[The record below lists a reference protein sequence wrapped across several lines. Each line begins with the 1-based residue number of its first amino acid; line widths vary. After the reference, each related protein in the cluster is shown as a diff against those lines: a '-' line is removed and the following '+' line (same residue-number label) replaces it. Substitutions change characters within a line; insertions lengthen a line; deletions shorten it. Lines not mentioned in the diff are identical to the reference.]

1 MRTFNFRLLGI
12 MIFGMALVSG
22 TAYAVHEYQV
32 KRNADVLLR
41 EAGLARERKAWNEAI
56 DFLERYVVLV
66 PKNNAGPLAEL
77 GLLQADMRRVGDAY
91 RSLESAL
98 RQDAARGD
106 VRHRLVDVAMTVARF
121 PDARP
126 HLEILLNASPH
137 DRGL

>member
-1 MRTFNFRLLGI
+1 MRTFNFRLLGL
-12 MIFGMALVSG
+12 MALGMALVSG

-41 EAGLARERKAWNEAI
+41 EAGLARERKDWNEAI

-77 GLLQADMRRVGDAY
+77 GLLQADVRRVGEAY

-98 RQDAARGD
+98 RQDAARDD
-106 VRHRLVDVAMTVARF
+106 VRRRLVDGAMTLGRF
-121 PDARP
+121 PDAR
-126 HLEILLNASPH
+126 HRVDVLLKAST
-137 DRGL
+137 DD